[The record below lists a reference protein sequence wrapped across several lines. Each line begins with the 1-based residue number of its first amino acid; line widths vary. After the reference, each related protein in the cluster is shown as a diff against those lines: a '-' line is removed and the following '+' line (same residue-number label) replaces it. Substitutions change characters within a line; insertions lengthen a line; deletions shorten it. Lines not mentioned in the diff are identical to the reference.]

1 MERTVVAVF
10 DSRQAA
16 QAAWQDVVA
25 CGIDQD
31 KVHIREG
38 TLDDV
43 PGAQMAEQAIRRA
56 GWGDLLGSD
65 EAGQYREALR
75 RGSCLVA
82 VDPVP
87 QQQAI
92 DAATAL
98 SRHDPIDLGDRAA
111 GWRERGWKG
120 YDAGAPRFS
129 DQELRTEREYNAQRT
144 SAQPA
149 TRQGETTIPVI
160 EEELAVGKRMVE
172 RGGVRIFTRVTE
184 RPVEETVMLREE
196 RARVERRDVD
206 RPASEADLG
215 AAFKEGS
222 MEIRETAEE
231 AVVSKQARVVGE
243 VEVGKDVSERQQTVK
258 DTVRRSDVEV
268 EDLPGSRT
276 GATDGGTRRTSRTT
290 RRT

>member
-10 DSRQAA
+10 DSRQEA

-31 KVHIREG
+31 KVHLREG

-43 PGAQMAEQAIRRA
+43 PGARMAEQAIRRA
-56 GWGDLLGSD
+56 GWNDLLASD
-65 EAGQYREALR
+65 EEGQYREALR

-87 QQQAI
+87 QDKAI
-92 DAATAL
+92 DAAAAL
-98 SRHDPIDLGDRAA
+98 ARHSPINLDDRAS

-120 YDAGAPRFS
+120 YDASAARFS
-129 DQELRTEREYNAQRT
+129 DQELRTERDYNTQRAQKAG
-144 SAQPA
+144 SATGQ
-149 TRQGETTIPVI
+149 QETTIPVV

-172 RGGVRIFTRVTE
+172 RGGVRIYTRVTE
-184 RPVEETVMLREE
+184 KPVEETVTLREE
-196 RARVERRDVD
+196 RAHVERRDVN
-206 RPASEADLG
+206 RPASEADMG

-222 MEIRETAEE
+222 MEIRETSEE
-231 AVVSKQARVVGE
+231 PVVSKQARVVGE
-243 VEVGKDVSERQQTVK
+243 VEVGKDVTERTETVK

-268 EDLPGSRT
+268 EDLPASRT
-276 GATDGGTRRTSRTT
+276 GDAKPPRSTRRP
-290 RRT
+290 